1 MNDFTK
7 VNNIYAE
14 YFKTDPPA
22 RSCVAVAALP
32 KDAKFE
38 IEVIVAYPYASL

>member
-7 VNNIYAE
+7 VNAIYGE
-14 YFKTDPPA
+14 YFVKNPPA
-22 RSCVAVAALP
+22 RSCVAVASLP

-38 IEVIVAYPYASL
+38 IEVVVAYPYINP

>member
-7 VNNIYAE
+7 VNSIYAE
-14 YFKTDPPA
+14 YFTKDPPA
-22 RSCVAVAALP
+22 RSCVAVASLP

-38 IEVIVAYPYASL
+38 V